1 MDIRI
6 TKVSDS
12 VLPLLLERPWLSTL
26 LLLLGS
32 FSVVHLALKT
42 ALVLTQTFIFPG
54 ANLTKFGAKKGSWAV
69 VTGASDGI
77 GLEFA
82 LQLAKAGF
90 NIVLVARNIEKL
102 SAVAAQIDGQYGS
115 NVSTKICVIDL
126 SKESVAAYNN
136 LAQECEELDIGVLV
150 NNAGRSHSMPADF
163 VDTTKQEIKDILAIN
178 IDGTVNVTHIIL
190 PGMIKR
196 KRGLILNIGS
206 FAGAV
211 PIPMLA
217 TYSASKAFLS
227 TFTDAL
233 GEELKAHNI
242 TAVHVNAYFVVS
254 KLSKIRKPS
263 MLIPTPSAYVQSVL
277 SKVGLSCGASFTG
290 RPHTSTPY
298 WSHALIDFLMGLIL
312 PKNFFIRN
320 GHSMQKSIRIRAL
333 KKQAMEAKT
342 Q

>member
-1 MDIRI
+1 MNI
-6 TKVSDS
+6 TDLA
-12 VLPLLLERPWLSTL
+12 LPLLLERPWLSTL

-32 FSVVHLALKT
+32 FSVAQLALKT
-42 ALVLTQTFIFPG
+42 ASVLMQTFILPG
-54 ANLTKFGAKKGSWAV
+54 ASLTRFGAKKGSWAV

-90 NIVLVARNIEKL
+90 NIVLVARNNEKL
-102 SAVAAQIDGQYGS
+102 FTVAAQIDAQYGS
-115 NVSTKICVIDL
+115 NVSTKICLIDL
-126 SKESVAAYNN
+126 SKESAAAYDA
-136 LAQECEELDIGVLV
+136 LAKECEDLDIGILV
-150 NNAGRSHSMPADF
+150 NNAGRSHSMPVDF
-163 VDTTKQEIKDILAIN
+163 VHTPKQEIEDILAIN
-178 IDGTVNVTHIIL
+178 IDATVSITRIIL

-211 PIPMLA
+211 PMPMLA

-233 GEELKAHNI
+233 GEEVKVHNI
-242 TAVHVNAYFVVS
+242 IAVHVNTYFVVS

-263 MLIPTPSAYVQSVL
+263 MFIPAASDYVRSVL
-277 SKVGLSCGASFTG
+277 SKVGLSCGAAFTG

-298 WSHALIDFLMGLIL
+298 WSHALIDYLMGLIL
-312 PKNFFIRN
+312 PKNVFIRN
-320 GHSMQKSIRIRAL
+320 GHNMQKSIRIRAL
-333 KKQAMEAKT
+333 KKQAK